1 MSNKTVL
8 KWFAAGF
15 TLTLLLL
22 LAVVI
27 LISPTIGWAQGDGE
41 ENPNFW
47 SMVVEDPP
55 PGSPITD
62 GPEGHVATAPLVDNG
77 AEQSNWESMVPGD
90 DTSSADGPEGQVAQA
105 PLVDNGAEQS
115 NWEAMVVD
123 DNPYPNAVE
132 AIEAGYQS
140 PLVIPAADF
149 SSDGSDP
156 DGFFFSFSGGYVNGD
171 GTACLKAPA
180 YLPKGAHVTSV
191 YASLY
196 DNASGN
202 VTVNLRRVNRST
214 GATNVMA
221 AASTSSNSTSIQNR
235 SDTSINYPDVS
246 YPTYAYYVTTSLYH
260 ANHRV
265 YSVRIYYTE
274 P

>member
-8 KWFAAGF
+8 KWFAVGF

-22 LAVVI
+22 LAVVM
-27 LISPTIGWAQGDGE
+27 LIRPTIGWAQGDGE
-41 ENPNFW
+41 ENPNLNSLVFEEA
-47 SMVVEDPP
+47 SPGDPIVNDPEEPMSLP
-55 PGSPITD
+55 P
-62 GPEGHVATAPLVDNG
+62 VVDNG
-77 AEQSNWESMVPGD
+77 AEGSNWEAMAPGD
-90 DTSSADGPEGQVAQA
+90 DTSSADSPEGQVAPA

-140 PLVIPAADF
+140 PLVISAADF
-149 SSDGSDP
+149 SSDGFDP
-156 DGFFFSFSGGYVNGD
+156 DGFFFSFAGGYINGD
-171 GTACLKAPA
+171 GSACLKAPA
-180 YLPKGAHVTSV
+180 YLPKGATITSL

-196 DNASGN
+196 DNADGN

-221 AASTSSNSTSIQNR
+221 SASTSSNSTSIQQR
-235 SDTSINYPDVS
+235 SDTSISYPDIS
-246 YPTYAYYVTTSLYH
+246 YPTYAYYVTTCLSY

-265 YSVRIYYTE
+265 YSVRIYYTG